1 MTDIVNS
8 VACNSKIRRSNMR
21 NKFFVLLAA
30 VLLLVPLTLA
40 VTAGGRRGEEMA
52 VGAGVTPYC
61 LTSDFEPYVEI
72 SKEFILRPDD
82 ERTIQPVDKV
92 AAKTIKIAYLG
103 GQTNPF
109 FDAVYAGVEAAKEEL
124 APHNVIVDWIIPGAS
139 FGTGDYGEAIETLV
153 TKGYHGIVTMIF
165 NEGMIPYVDSAVNQ
179 GVAVGAA
186 IVNSLEPNKALF
198 FIGQDLYAGG
208 VTAAHALA
216 EEIGEEGK
224 VAVITGFFAL
234 YGHEQRRLGFE
245 DTIAAEYPNIEIVG
259 RQENLDQADKG
270 FEQTMDF
277 LTAHPDLAAVYN
289 TAGGPTGAIEALIQA
304 GRIDDVKVVCFYVP
318 ELEPYIRNNQCAA
331 GIAQDAY
338 AEGRDTTIRLF
349 NYLMDGVVP
358 PAKNLFTEMFVVTP
372 ETLDEFLASG
382 QGA

>member
-1 MTDIVNS
+1 M
-8 VACNSKIRRSNMR
+8 KK
-21 NKFFVLLAA
+21 KFFALTAA
-30 VLLLVPLTLA
+30 VLMLA
-40 VTAGGRRGEEMA
+40 ALSVVLIAGGSKGDDST
-52 VGAGVTPYC
+52 VGGGDVPYAM
-61 LTSDFEPYVEI
+61 TSDFKSYVKI
-72 SKEFILRPDD
+72 SKVSVLRPDD
-82 ERTIQPVDKV
+82 ERTVQPVNKV
-92 AAKTIKIAYLG
+92 ASKTIKIAYLG

-179 GVAVGAA
+179 GVAVASA
-186 IVNSLEPNKALF
+186 IVTSQEPNKALF

-208 VTAAHALA
+208 VKAAHALA
-216 EEIGEEGK
+216 DELDEKGK
-224 VAVITGFFAL
+224 VAIITGFFAI

-245 DTIAAEYPNIEIVG
+245 DTIAKEYPGIEVVG
-259 RQENLDQADKG
+259 SVENLDQADKG
-270 FEQTMDF
+270 YEQTMDF
-277 LTAHPDLAAVYN
+277 LTAHPDLAAIYN
-289 TAGGPTGAIEALIQA
+289 TAGGPTGAVEALIQA
-304 GRIDDVKVVCFYVP
+304 GKIDDVKVVCFYVP
-318 ELEPYIRNNQCAA
+318 ELEPYVRAGQVAA

-349 NYLMDGVVP
+349 NYLMDGVLP
-358 PAKNLFTEMFVVTP
+358 EAQNLFTEMFVVTP
-372 ETLDEFLASG
+372 DTLDEFIASK

>member
-1 MTDIVNS
+1 MV
-8 VACNSKIRRSNMR
+8 
-21 NKFFVLLAA
+21 
-30 VLLLVPLTLA
+30 
-40 VTAGGRRGEEMA
+40 
-52 VGAGVTPYC
+52 
-61 LTSDFEPYVEI
+61 
-72 SKEFILRPDD
+72 
-82 ERTIQPVDKV
+82 QPIDKV

-179 GVAVGAA
+179 GVSVAAA
-186 IVNSLEPNKALF
+186 IVNSQEPNKALF
-198 FIGQDLYAGG
+198 FIGQDLYEGG

-216 EEIGEEGK
+216 EEIDEKGK
-224 VAVITGFFAL
+224 VGIITGMFAL

-245 DTIAAEYPNIEIVG
+245 DTIAKEYPGIEVVG

-270 FEQTMDF
+270 FELTMDY

-289 TAGGPTGAIEALIQA
+289 TAGGPTGAIEALIQE
-304 GRIDDVKVVCFYVP
+304 GKIDDVKVVGVYVP
-318 ELEPYIRNNQCAA
+318 ELDP
-331 GIAQDAY
+331 
-338 AEGRDTTIRLF
+338 
-349 NYLMDGVVP
+349 
-358 PAKNLFTEMFVVTP
+358 
-372 ETLDEFLASG
+372 
-382 QGA
+382 

>member
-1 MTDIVNS
+1 MFM
-8 VACNSKIRRSNMR
+8 K
-21 NKFFVLLAA
+21 KKLLFVTTA
-30 VLLLVPLTLA
+30 VFLLVSLTL
-40 VTAGGRRGEEMA
+40 VLTAGGDKGKGKTVA
-52 VGAGVTPYC
+52 TGDTPYC

-72 SKEFILRPDD
+72 RKKSILVPDD
-82 ERTIQPVDKV
+82 ERTIKPVDKV
-92 AAKTIKIAYLG
+92 ASQTIKIAYLG

-109 FDAVYAGVEAAKEEL
+109 FDAVFAGVEAAKEEL
-124 APHNVIVDWIIPGAS
+124 APHNVILDWIIPGAS

-165 NEGMIPYVDSAVNQ
+165 NEGLIPYVNSAVDQ
-179 GVAVGAA
+179 GVAVAAA
-186 IVNSLEPNKALF
+186 IVNSQEPNKAMY

-216 EEIGEEGK
+216 KEIDGKGK
-224 VAVITGFFAL
+224 VAVITGMFAL

-245 DTIAAEYPNIEIVG
+245 DTIAEEYPGIEIVG
-259 RQENLDQADKG
+259 RSENLDQADKG

-277 LTAHPDLAAVYN
+277 LTANPDLAAVYN

-304 GRIDDVKVVCFYVP
+304 GKIDDVKVVCFYVP

-338 AEGRDTTIRLF
+338 AEGHDTSIRLF

-358 PAKNLFTEMFVVTP
+358 PAQNLFTEMFVVTP
-372 ETLDEFLASG
+372 ETIDEFIASG

>member
-1 MTDIVNS
+1 MRRKQVILVIVFCLIIPFAMILIAS
-8 VACNSKIRRSNMR
+8 GK
-21 NKFFVLLAA
+21 K
-30 VLLLVPLTLA
+30 
-40 VTAGGRRGEEMA
+40 GEETTMGT
-52 VGAGVTPYC
+52 GATPYA
-61 LTSDFEPYVEI
+61 LTGDFKPYVEI
-72 SKEFILRPDD
+72 SKESILRPDD
-82 ERTIQPVDKV
+82 ERTVEPVNKV
-92 AAKTIKIAYLG
+92 ASKTIKIAYLG

-124 APHNVIVDWIIPGAS
+124 APYNVIVDWIIPGAS

-179 GVAVGAA
+179 GVAVAAA
-186 IVNSLEPNKALF
+186 IVNSKEPNKALF
-198 FIGQDLYAGG
+198 FIGQDLYEGG

-216 EEIGEEGK
+216 DEIGEKGK
-224 VAVITGFFAL
+224 VAIITGFFAL

-245 DTIAAEYPNIEIVG
+245 DTIAKEYPNIEIVG
-259 RQENLDQADKG
+259 RVENLDQADKG

-289 TAGGPTGAIEALIQA
+289 TAGGPTGAVEALIQA
-304 GRIDDVKVVCFYVP
+304 GKIDDVKVVCFYVP
-318 ELEPYIRNNQCAA
+318 ELEPYIRNKQVAA

-338 AEGRDTTIRLF
+338 AEGRDTTVRLF
-349 NYLMDGVVP
+349 NYLMDGVLP
-358 PAKNLFTEMFVVTP
+358 PAQNLFTEMFVVTP
-372 ETLDEFLASG
+372 DSIDEFIASG